1 MIIDTVIFD
10 LDQTLLD
17 KNQSLINFSISQ
29 FERFKLDRLIPDR
42 EKFLEQFIELNNQI
56 IPKTSVYEILAE
68 QFTLDKQ
75 LYNELLNDLDLNF
88 PKYCV
93 GFQGLKEML
102 DILIVQGYKLGVIT
116 NGRGFYQRNKIES
129 MGISSYFEDIVISGS
144 VNLRK
149 PDHKIFHLS
158 LNNLNS
164 SVNTSV
170 FVGDNLKA
178 DIIPAKEIG
187 MFTILK
193 GNGEKHLFSDAIT
206 NDLTE
211 IPEIVNEFNIKLK
224 ENLIKSAKL
233 GMGNCLPSLLS

>member
-1 MIIDTVIFD
+1 MVIDTVIFD

-29 FERFKLDRLIPDR
+29 FERFKLDRLISER
-42 EKFLEQFIELNNQI
+42 EEFLEQFIELNNQI
-56 IPKTSVYEILAE
+56 IPKTSVYEILA
-68 QFTLDKQ
+68 QKFTLDKQ
-75 LYNELLNDLDLNF
+75 LYNDLLNDLDLNF

-93 GFQGLKEML
+93 GFQGLEEML
-102 DILIVQGYKLGVIT
+102 NKLKGNGYKLGIIT

-129 MGISSYFEDIVISGS
+129 LGISNYFKNIVISGS
-144 VNLRK
+144 VNMRK
-149 PDHKIFHLS
+149 PDHSIFHLA
-158 LNNLNS
+158 LKNMNS

-193 GNGEKHLFSDAIT
+193 GNGEKHIYSDSIT

-211 IPEIVNEFNIKLK
+211 IPKIVNQFNINIK
-224 ENLIKSAKL
+224 ENSITSAY
-233 GMGNCLPSLLS
+233 